1 MIEFALAN
9 KKGAAMLAYTI
20 SEPLQRELDK
30 HFNAEACRAIVN
42 LITEM
47 TERNAGEQFKK
58 IFEEH
63 QEYLIATII
72 QRMHSIF
79 ATKKE
84 LDSAIEVLKSQME
97 AEFAKLRQEM
107 AELRLELKQEIADV
121 RQEIADVRQEITD
134 VKSELKQEIMRLDN
148 KIEKY
153 GKEVR
158 YYAIGIIVLMF
169 LLQPKVFDFITGIL
183 K

>member
-121 RQEIADVRQEITD
+121 RQEIADV
-134 VKSELKQEIMRLDN
+134 KSELKQEIMRLDN